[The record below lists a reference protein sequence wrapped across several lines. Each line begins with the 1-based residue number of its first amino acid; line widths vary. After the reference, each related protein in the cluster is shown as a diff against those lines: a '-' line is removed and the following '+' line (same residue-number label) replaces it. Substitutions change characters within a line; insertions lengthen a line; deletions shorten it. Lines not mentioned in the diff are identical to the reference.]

1 MITILI
7 NTDGIENAENK
18 LGISTNL
25 LMMLWSC
32 QLVSQELGGRYMV
45 KLTDIQM
52 LLTRRFGSIATNY
65 LLYAIIPNCYEQNIN
80 KLHFE
85 VPM

>member
-52 LLTRRFGSIATNY
+52 LLTRRFGSIATNGKV
-65 LLYAIIPNCYEQNIN
+65 LLSVWELEAQKFN
-80 KLHFE
+80 
-85 VPM
+85 